1 MRFAT
6 GCRYRMRSGPPLRD
20 AAPLR
25 EVPGATALE
34 LSFPRVEL
42 TEGYRRSPR
51 ADCPWCELEFER

>member
-1 MRFAT
+1 
-6 GCRYRMRSGPPLRD
+6 MRSGPPLRD